1 MLGGGLKRGQVLG
14 EYPEHLSEESDYW
27 VKRGRMVS
35 NKLVWE
41 RKNALIQTNPSYS
54 YQLL

>member
-1 MLGGGLKRGQVLG
+1 MSFFFSDHGWSGNYFMLGGGLKGGQVLG

-35 NKLVWE
+35 NK
-41 RKNALIQTNPSYS
+41 
-54 YQLL
+54 